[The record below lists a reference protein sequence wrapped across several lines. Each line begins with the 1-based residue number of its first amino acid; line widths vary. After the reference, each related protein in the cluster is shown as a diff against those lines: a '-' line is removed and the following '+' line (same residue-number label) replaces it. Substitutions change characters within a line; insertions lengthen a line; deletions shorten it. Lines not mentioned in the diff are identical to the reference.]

1 VTENA
6 PGIMRLIIEL
16 PWLNENCKSQ
26 AKYAYKNGV
35 SPTNLLDGKPH
46 LSGRHCTGLGE
57 KVKRL

>member
-1 VTENA
+1 MEVRRNA

-35 SPTNLLDGKPH
+35 SPTNLLGGKPH
-46 LSGRHCTGLGE
+46 FIRETLYRSGR
-57 KVKRL
+57 KS